1 MTNEKRRGR
10 RWEEVYPI
18 LHEMKNILDRMEKE
32 LDKETEPD
40 LVRAV
45 NFALKEYP
53 QLLRYLDDGKL
64 AFSNIIQSRLGR

>member
-1 MTNEKRRGR
+1 MKGMTNEKRQQR

-18 LHEMKNILDRMEKE
+18 LHEIKNILDRMERE
-32 LDKETEPD
+32 PNKETEPD

-53 QLLRYLDDGKL
+53 QLFRYLNDGKL
-64 AFSNIIQSRLGR
+64 AFSNNICEL

>member
-1 MTNEKRRGR
+1 
-10 RWEEVYPI
+10 
-18 LHEMKNILDRMEKE
+18 MKNILDRMEKE

>member
-1 MTNEKRRGR
+1 MTNEERHRR

-18 LHEMKNILDRMEKE
+18 LHELKNILDRMENE
-32 LDKETEPD
+32 LNKETEPD

-45 NFALKEYP
+45 KFAQKEYP

-64 AFSNIIQSRLGR
+64 AFSK